1 MNVQFFWGCVMFA
14 SILAVPLTFEYAPPL
29 AAWLTLPV
37 YAALSVLGVIG
48 WIFGDPRDI
57 NKPRS

>member
-1 MNVQFFWGCVMFA
+1 MFA
-14 SILAVPLTFEYAPPL
+14 SILAIPITFEYAPPL

-37 YAALSVLGVIG
+37 YAVLSFLGVVG

-57 NKPRS
+57 NKPQ